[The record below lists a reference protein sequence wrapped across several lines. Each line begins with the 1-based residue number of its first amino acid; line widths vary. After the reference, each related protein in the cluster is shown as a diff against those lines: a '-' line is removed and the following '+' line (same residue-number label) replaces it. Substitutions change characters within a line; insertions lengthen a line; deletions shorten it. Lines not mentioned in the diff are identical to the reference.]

1 MKVPK
6 QTRPMKL
13 LNKTEQ
19 NIRTVTSTLEN
30 EGSRYICIEYI
41 ESDGYNVIDIVIRDE
56 HGNNIDDPIIC
67 EKITTFLDEIE
78 E

>member
-1 MKVPK
+1 
-6 QTRPMKL
+6 MKL